1 MGLFLFFCVKV
12 YIVMFFCI
20 YKISYQILFGFT
32 VEYVLV
38 RKKFFY
44 EKSVKV
50 SFFFA
55 ERKDKQLT
63 YNKIEE

>member
-1 MGLFLFFCVKV
+1 MRKF
-12 YIVMFFCI
+12 
-20 YKISYQILFGFT
+20 SQILFEFT
-32 VEYVLV
+32 IEYVLV

-55 ERKDKQLT
+55 ERKDKWLT
-63 YNKIEE
+63 YNKIEEWYILDYLTRSIMEVSLIW

>member
-1 MGLFLFFCVKV
+1 MRKF
-12 YIVMFFCI
+12 
-20 YKISYQILFGFT
+20 SQILFGFT
-32 VEYVLV
+32 VEHVLV

-44 EKSVKV
+44 EKV
-50 SFFFA
+50 SKYHFFA

>member
-1 MGLFLFFCVKV
+1 MRKFSL
-12 YIVMFFCI
+12 
-20 YKISYQILFGFT
+20 ILFGFT
-32 VEYVLV
+32 VEHVLV

>member
-1 MGLFLFFCVKV
+1 MRKF
-12 YIVMFFCI
+12 
-20 YKISYQILFGFT
+20 SQIFFGFT
-32 VEYVLV
+32 IEYVLV

-44 EKSVKV
+44 EKV
-50 SFFFA
+50 SKNHFFA